1 MSWPCISIIS
11 VLLAGG
17 HRSNLVKLGVICQP
31 KSTVSLKEDLM
42 L

>member
-17 HRSNLVKLGVICQP
+17 HSVKLGVICQP